1 MSEEMPPLPPEPDD
15 YEDGDAD
22 GLYRD
27 EDE

>member
-1 MSEEMPPLPPEPDD
+1 MTEMPPLPPEPDP
-15 YEDGDAD
+15 ETEED